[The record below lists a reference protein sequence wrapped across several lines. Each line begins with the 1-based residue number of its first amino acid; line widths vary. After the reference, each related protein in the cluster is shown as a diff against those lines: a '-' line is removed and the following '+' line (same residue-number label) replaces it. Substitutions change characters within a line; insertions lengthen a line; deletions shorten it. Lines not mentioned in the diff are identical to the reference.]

1 MGTFSAYESEAYLL
15 QDILGKTNITVC
27 FSKKMKGSKK
37 YK

>member
-27 FSKKMKGSKK
+27 FSKKNERFKK
-37 YK
+37 I